1 MSKIIF
7 YNIPASG
14 HINPMQAVIAELVRL
29 GHQVIYYNGE
39 DSRTQIAQ
47 TGAEFRPYPTAASAA
62 LKALMEQT
70 HSSGIAENAL
80 QFVRIA
86 EMLLPSVFETLRAEK
101 PDLVIHDSLAG
112 WAKQAAEVLNIPA
125 ASVLS
130 TFALNM
136 RSMPS
141 MPPLA
146 MLSMMR
152 DMVVRMPS
160 YYQVAGRMRK
170 TFGVKNYG
178 LTGALMSTNA
188 LNIVFTSREFQPA
201 AETFDD
207 SYKFV
212 GPSIA
217 ERPDSSGFPFAQLNR
232 KPVIY
237 ISLGTINNQNLD
249 FYKACFAAFAN
260 HSGQFV
266 LSAGKKTD
274 LKALEPIPANFI
286 VRNFVPQLEVLQH
299 ADVFITHGGMNSVH
313 EGLWY
318 GVPLVVVPQQV
329 EQATVAL
336 QVVKHGAGAIA
347 AQPGETLTAE
357 MLRISVDKILSGG
370 KAYQEAAKRLSESFR
385 AAGGYQRAAN
395 ELASFA
401 EKSASRATQR

>member
-14 HINPMQAVIAELVRL
+14 HINPMQAVIAELIKN

-39 DSRTQIAQ
+39 DTRAQITQ
-47 TGAEFRPYPTAASAA
+47 TGAEFRAYPTQAAET
-62 LKALMEQT
+62 LRRLMDQT
-70 HSSGIAENAL
+70 NSGGIADNAL

-112 WAKQAAEVLNIPA
+112 WGKQAAEVLKIPA
-125 ASVLS
+125 AAVLS

-152 DMVVRMPS
+152 DLAVRMPAYLQS
-160 YYQVAGRMRK
+160 AGRMK
-170 TFGVKNYG
+170 KAFGVRNYG

-201 AETFDD
+201 GETFDA

-212 GPSIA
+212 GPSIT
-217 ERPDSSGFPFAQLNR
+217 ERPDTTNFPFDQLTK
-232 KPVIY
+232 KPVVY

-249 FYKACFAAFAN
+249 FYKACFTAFSN
-260 HSGQFV
+260 HPGQFV
-266 LSAGKKTD
+266 LSAGKQTD

-299 ADVFITHGGMNSVH
+299 ADLFITHGGMNSVH

-318 GVPLVVVPQQV
+318 GVPLVVVPQHV
-329 EQATVAL
+329 EQAAVAL
-336 QVVKHGAGAIA
+336 QVARHGAGVMA
-347 AQPGETLTAE
+347 AQPGETLTVD
-357 MLRISVDKILSGG
+357 MLRSSVELVLSSRQT
-370 KAYQEAAKRLSESFR
+370 YQEAAKRLGASFR
-385 AAGGYQRAAN
+385 AAGGYAQAAQ
-395 ELASFA
+395 ELANFV
-401 EKSASRATQR
+401 